1 MLLLLRRPLLW
12 LLLRLLLLLRLRILW
27 LHLLL
32 LLLRCRLLL
41 DWGLLL
47 LPHTAALIATKT
59 TTEIAAAF
67 TAGITGNLCRR
78 IAQ

>member
-12 LLLRLLLLLRLRILW
+12 LLLRLLLLWLRILR

-41 DWGLLL
+41 GWGLLL
-47 LPHTAALIATKT
+47 LPHAATLIAAKT
-59 TTEIAAAF
+59 TTVIATAF
-67 TAGITGNLCRR
+67 TTGITGNLCRR